1 MELAS
6 EELKND
12 IREMLKDPRYAPL
25 TKEDKVR
32 IFNNALTASMHPDK
46 HPPYSKDLQMHI
58 EALKR
63 FREEHPIDD
72 RSWVSSDP
80 KLKFSG
86 NRRSRKRRS
95 RKRHSRKRRS
105 RKRRSRKRV
114 SPFRAQRSALNRK
127 RRSRKHG
134 SRKRGSRK
142 SSKRR

>member
-95 RKRHSRKRRS
+95 RKR
-105 RKRRSRKRV
+105 RSRKRV

-127 RRSRKHG
+127 RRSRKRR
-134 SRKRGSRK
+134 SRKRRSRK

>member
-95 RKRHSRKRRS
+95 RKRHSRKRH
-105 RKRRSRKRV
+105 SRKRV
-114 SPFRAQRSALNRK
+114 SPFRAQRSALSRK
-127 RRSRKHG
+127 RRSRKRR
-134 SRKRGSRK
+134 SRKRRSRK